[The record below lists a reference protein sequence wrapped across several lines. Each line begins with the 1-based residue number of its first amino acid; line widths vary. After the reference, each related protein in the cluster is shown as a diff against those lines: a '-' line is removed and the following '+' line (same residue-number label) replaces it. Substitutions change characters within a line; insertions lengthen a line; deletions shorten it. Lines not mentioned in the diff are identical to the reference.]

1 MLIKK
6 NHMKKLLLSVFSVG
20 LVLGASAQFSET
32 FDDQAAFD
40 AWTKIDANNDGA
52 NWAFANYG
60 APSGGVATSESWSQT
75 AGPITP
81 NNYLIS
87 PAIDL
92 TTMTG
97 AIALDWDVY
106 SQDQTWP
113 EEYYSV
119 IVAYGND
126 IAAMNAGDVV
136 FSETMDAYG
145 GYETR
150 TVDLTAYG
158 DSTVYIAFRHYNCN
172 NMFRL
177 NIDNIDVY
185 QNSVI
190 DAAITKINT
199 PGNDNDCALNGTENV
214 SITIFN
220 NGGDAI
226 SGFDVSYAINGG
238 TPVVE
243 TVNTPITSASSS
255 VFTFSTTADLSTM
268 GEYTIVASAMLTDD
282 SNANND
288 SKTKKVRNSDAY
300 IEIVA
305 TTDNTGGQAWTLTN
319 NSDGSVVAS
328 HGSYQWDVTDTTRI
342 CMYDSAC
349 YSFNYSGAMTG
360 NVEIFYNGS
369 SYYSTGG
376 TSVPAAFT
384 MPAVGSGCPAIDYSA
399 EKITTASIVEAGM
412 VDVKFEFTNNGTE
425 TITKVNF
432 DYSLDA
438 GTPTNSVLTGLNIT
452 PGSTVE
458 LTATTQ
464 VNLTIEKAYALLI
477 AVNSANDVVNLDLS
491 DDELN
496 GAITV
501 VAVVPNKIV
510 VLEEGTGTWC
520 GWCPRGTVALW
531 TIANNFPET
540 AIGIAVHNG
549 DPMVVTA
556 YDDGVGPLINA
567 SYPGGLVDRIDYM
580 DPGDF
585 VAGYNARKDLIA
597 PVVVDAVADY
607 NANTR
612 NVHIVIDATFIVD
625 KTGDYRINAVVLE
638 DGVTGTSAAYA
649 QANYYSSQSQNQPLT
664 GAGFNWQQEANPVP
678 ANKMV
683 YDHVARAILGGFTGT
698 SASIPATI
706 TAGTKYTYS
715 YDYTLPA
722 GYNPAKIHVAAM
734 VHGPNNSEILN
745 AKKADVSVSVRSFD
759 DLVSDFDIA
768 PNPANEVL
776 NLRLELK
783 SAANVT
789 MTLMN
794 ASGQQVFVNNADL
807 HGGVFVEQ
815 INIRNFA
822 NGLYL
827 LNLNVD
833 GAVTTKRVVINH

>member
-1 MLIKK
+1 
-6 NHMKKLLLSVFSVG
+6 MKKLLLSVFSVG

-60 APSGGVATSESWSQT
+60 APSVGGVATSESWSQA
-75 AGPITP
+75 AGAITP

-92 TTMTG
+92 STMTG
-97 AIALDWDVY
+97 AIALDWDAY

-113 EEYYSV
+113 NEYYSV
-119 IVAYGND
+119 IVATGND
-126 IAAMNAGDVV
+126 IAAMNAGTVV
-136 FSETMDAYG
+136 FSETMQANG
-145 GYETR
+145 GYVTR
-150 TVDLTAYG
+150 TVDLSSFSG
-158 DSTVYIAFRHYNCN
+158 TVYVAFRHYNCN
-172 NMFRL
+172 DMYRL
-177 NIDNIDVY
+177 NIDNIEVY
-185 QNSVI
+185 ENTVI
-190 DAAITKINT
+190 DAGITKIVA
-199 PGNDNDCALNGTENV
+199 PGNDVNCALNATEN
-214 SITIFN
+214 ITIEIFN
-220 NGGDAI
+220 NGGNPI
-226 SGFDVSYAINGG
+226 TGFDVSYAINGG

-243 TVNTPITSASSS
+243 TVGASIASATSANY
-255 VFTFSTTADLSTM
+255 TFAATADLSTM
-268 GEYTIVASAMLTDD
+268 GEYTIVTEVMLTDD

-328 HGSYQWDVTDTTRI
+328 HGAYQWNIVDTTRI
-342 CMYDSAC
+342 CVYDSAC
-349 YSFNYSGAMTG
+349 YSFNYSGAMAG
-360 NVEIFYNGS
+360 NIEIYYNGV
-369 SYYSTGG
+369 SYFNTGG
-376 TSVPAAFT
+376 TSVPATFT
-384 MPAVGSGCPAIDYSA
+384 MPAIGSGCPAIDYSA
-399 EKITTASIVEAGM
+399 DKVTMPEITDIGLMNVT
-412 VDVKFEFTNNGTE
+412 FEFTNNGTE
-425 TITKVNF
+425 TITKVDF
-432 DYSLDA
+432 DYTVDA
-438 GTPTNSVLTGLNIT
+438 NPSVNTILTGLSISPGQTIDLEAGTNIDFQQIGT
-452 PGSTVE
+452 YTILVE
-458 LTATTQ
+458 VNAANDQVDADLTD
-464 VNLTIEKAYALLI
+464 
-477 AVNSANDVVNLDLS
+477 NSAETTIDVVTTIP
-491 DDELN
+491 EK
-496 GAITV
+496 V
-501 VAVVPNKIV
+501 V

-531 TIANNFPET
+531 TIANNFPES

-585 VAGYNARKDLIA
+585 VAGYNAREGLIP
-597 PVVVDAVADY
+597 PVIIDVTADY

-612 NVHIVIDATFIVD
+612 NVHVVVDATFIVD

-638 DGVTGTSAAYA
+638 DGVTGTSTAYA

-698 SASIPATI
+698 AASIPATI

-815 INIRNFA
+815 INTRNFA